1 MDSEILHILTFD
13 HRGSSCL
20 CLFSVACVAS
30 FRKLMFRVRNKARCD
45 LVLALGVRKH
55 FQMLGTSIHRIFH
68 RDIDKST
75 SRYSE
80 NPCDDATLLPVSE
93 PRWWFGKLGKPGKQR
108 HLPFSYCQGNLRG
121 ACRLSPHVQTP
132 QIPQSPK
139 VCQARRTQSQ
149 ARRSPIQLGKIPVHE
164 RTPWDLSRMILAS
177 EAQLETDLPDLS
189 IIFLTFVG
197 LHGC

>member
-1 MDSEILHILTFD
+1 MFMPILSGLCSECSEAD
-13 HRGSSCL
+13 
-20 CLFSVACVAS
+20 V
-30 FRKLMFRVRNKARCD
+30 RVRNKARCD

-55 FQMLGTSIHRIFH
+55 FQTLGTSIHRIFH
-68 RDIDKST
+68 RDIDTST

-93 PRWWFGKLGKPGKQR
+93 PRWWFGKLGKPSKQR

-139 VCQARRTQSQ
+139 VCQARR
-149 ARRSPIQLGKIPVHE
+149 SPIQLGKIPVHE
-164 RTPWDLSRMILAS
+164 RTP
-177 EAQLETDLPDLS
+177 
-189 IIFLTFVG
+189 
-197 LHGC
+197 